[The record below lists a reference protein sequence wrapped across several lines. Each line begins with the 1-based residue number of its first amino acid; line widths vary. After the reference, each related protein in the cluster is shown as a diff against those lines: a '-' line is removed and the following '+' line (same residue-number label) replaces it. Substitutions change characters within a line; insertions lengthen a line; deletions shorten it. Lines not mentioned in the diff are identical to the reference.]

1 VKMNRNQFI
10 VGLSLVAAL
19 AMPVPPAAQEQQHQH
34 QKKEH
39 TRYKL
44 IDLGTFGGPQSYVTG
59 DGSGTSLVLN
69 NQGTLTGSADTSTP
83 DPYSPSCFNEDCFV
97 SHAFQWKNSVMSD
110 LGALPGGASSAST
123 WISSNGLIAGLSENG
138 EIDPL
143 ISGLPEVRAVVW
155 KEGKITDL
163 GTLPE
168 GGYESVA
175 NAVNSRGQVVG
186 LASNTIP
193 DPDSMAGLGYQTR
206 AFFWQHGAMQ
216 DIGTLGGTDAQAF
229 FINEQ
234 GQVVGISYTSSAP
247 GACAGA
253 NGLALTTNSFI
264 WDVKHGMEDIGSL
277 GGTCTV
283 AAGLNNKG
291 QVIAQ
296 SFLPGDQSISSFLW
310 ENGSL
315 HELGGSFGGSFT
327 AAEAINDQGEI
338 AGAGYLPG
346 DNAFHAALWRS
357 VESITDLGVVSS
369 DSCSFAASIN
379 VRTQVVGASAP
390 DCIFDT
396 SSAVRAFLWEEGS
409 MFDLNTLIP
418 AGSPLY
424 LQFTETINDRG
435 EIAGTGV
442 DAGGNVHAF
451 LLMPCGQDD
460 MEGCKGAAADIT
472 EATRTDATRVSLDPP
487 AMHLPPDNQRYS
499 VNWLFRQR
507 IGVGRFVRKPQK
519 AVLRRPAAIS
529 GPNATL
535 SPTSVTFATQLVG
548 SSSSVKSIT
557 LSNHGTATLSI
568 TGITSSGDFSQTHTC
583 GSSLA
588 AGAGCTINVTFKP
601 THTGT
606 RTGTLSVT
614 DSAPGSPQAVSLS
627 GTGSVV
633 KLAPASLIFATQLL
647 NTSSQLETVTVTNTA
662 TTSLNITGTVATGD
676 FSQSRTCGSL
686 LSGGA
691 SCTILVSFR
700 PTQIGKRTGTL
711 SIADNGGGSPQ
722 VVPLSGIG
730 TVVKLAPASLT
741 FATQVVNTTS
751 APQSV
756 TMTNT
761 AATSLSIVG
770 IAASGDFVQNDN
782 CGSSLAGGASC
793 SISVSFKPTQSGTRT
808 GTLSIADNG
817 GSPQTVAL
825 VGTAGTMITSGAP
838 PGGTVGKLYYVR
850 CSRIPFCIP
859 PVAGFPLTAAGGVQP
874 YFWSWAGTQ
883 GSSLPPGLNI
893 SELCLGSR
901 GPTICGTPTAA
912 GTYKVIVT
920 VTDSGSP
927 ATHASADY
935 TITISP

>member
-1 VKMNRNQFI
+1 VKMNLNQFI
-10 VGLSLVAAL
+10 VGFSVVAAL
-19 AMPVPPAAQEQQHQH
+19 AMPVPPAAQEQQQ
-34 QKKEH
+34 QKKQH

-44 IDLGTFGGPQSYVTG
+44 IDLGTFDGPQSYVG
-59 DGSGTSLVLN
+59 GGGNGTSLVLN
-69 NQGTLTGSADTSTP
+69 NQGTLTGSADTSAP
-83 DPYSPSCFNEDCFV
+83 DPYSPFCFNDDCFV
-97 SHAFQWKNSVMSD
+97 SHSFQWRNGVMSD
-110 LGALPGGASSAST
+110 LGVLPGGASSAST
-123 WISSNGLIAGLSENG
+123 WISSSGLIAGLSENG

-143 ISGLPEVRAVVW
+143 ISGLPEVRAVIW
-155 KEGKITDL
+155 KQGKITDL

-175 NAVNSRGQVVG
+175 NAINSRGQVVG
-186 LASNTIP
+186 FASNTIP

-206 AFFWQHGAMQ
+206 AFFWQHGAIQ
-216 DIGTLGGTDAQAF
+216 DIGTLGGTDAQALY
-229 FINEQ
+229 INEP

-264 WDVKHGMEDIGSL
+264 WDVQHGMQDIGSL

-296 SFLPGDQSISSFLW
+296 SFLPGDQFISSFLW

-315 HELGGSFGGSFT
+315 HELGGSLGGSFT
-327 AAEAINDQGEI
+327 AADTINDQGEV

-346 DNAFHAALWRS
+346 DTTFHAALWRNL
-357 VESITDLGVVSS
+357 ESITDLGILGG
-369 DSCSFAASIN
+369 DSCSYAASIN
-379 VRTQVVGASAP
+379 VKTQVVGASAP

-396 SSAVRAFLWEEGS
+396 SSAVRAFLWEDGS

-418 AGSPLY
+418 SGSPLY

-442 DAGGNVHAF
+442 DAGGNIHAF
-451 LLMPCGQDD
+451 LLIPCSLHDS
-460 MEGCKGAAADIT
+460 EGCPKAAEDVT
-472 EATRTDATRVSLDPP
+472 EATRVRLDPP
-487 AMHLPPDNQRYS
+487 ATYSLPSNQRNS
-499 VNWLFRQR
+499 AKWLLRQPM
-507 IGVGRFVRKPQK
+507 GFGRVVRNPQK
-519 AVLRRPAAIS
+519 ALLRHPAAIS

-535 SPTSVTFATQLVG
+535 SPTSLTFATQLVG
-548 SSSSVKSIT
+548 SASAVKSIT
-557 LSNHGTATLSI
+557 LSNQGTATLGI
-568 TGITSSGDFSQTHTC
+568 IGITASGDFAQTHTC
-583 GSSLA
+583 GSSLT
-588 AGAGCTINVTFKP
+588 AGASCTINVTFKP
-601 THTGT
+601 THIGT

-614 DSAPGSPQAVSLS
+614 DNAPGSPQAVSLT
-627 GTGSVV
+627 GTGTVV
-633 KLAPASLIFATQLL
+633 KLAPAGLTFAAQLL
-647 NTSSQLETVTVTNTA
+647 NTSSQLKTVTVTNTA
-662 TTSLNITGTVATGD
+662 TTSLSITGFATTGD
-676 FSQSRTCGSL
+676 FSQSHTCGSV

-691 SCTILVSFR
+691 SCTILVTFR

-711 SIADNGGGSPQ
+711 SIADSGGGSPQ
-722 VVPLSGIG
+722 VIALSGTG
-730 TVVKLAPASLT
+730 TVVNLAPASLT
-741 FATQVVNTTS
+741 FANQAVNTIS
-751 APQSV
+751 PAQNV

-761 AATSLSIVG
+761 AATSLSIIG
-770 IAASGDFVQNDN
+770 ITASGDFSQTDN

-793 SISVSFKPTQSGTRT
+793 SISVTFKPTQGGTRT

-825 VGTAGTMITSGAP
+825 VGTAGTMITSGTP
-838 PGGTVGKLYYVR
+838 PTGTVGKLYYLR

-874 YFWSWAGTQ
+874 YFWSWAGAQ

-893 SELCLGSR
+893 SESCLGSG

-912 GTYKVIVT
+912 GAYKVIVT
-920 VTDSGSP
+920 VMDSGSP

-935 TITISP
+935 TITISPSQ